1 MLKSAVTHTQKQM
14 VDGDDEGL
22 VCCGTRIVKKT
33 IIRRCGA
40 KHLSSKNIDPVL
52 HRVYSNRGINDISMI
67 DKTLSKLPH
76 PSKMLGIESAVKR
89 LIDALQSKQ
98 KILIIGD
105 FDADGATSTALMILG
120 LGSMGFSFVQYL
132 VPNRFEFGYGL
143 SKEIVDSAMRLEPAL
158 IITVDN
164 GISSCQGVEEASQRG
179 VDVIITDHHLP
190 GKELPN
196 AHSIINPNQLGC
208 KFPSKNL
215 AGVGVALYLLLA
227 LRTALREINW
237 FVSQDID
244 EPKLSVWLDL
254 VALGTIAD
262 VVPLDQVN
270 RTLVHHGLKRIRE
283 GYCRPGI
290 SAMLRVAG
298 KNQSGVNASDL
309 GFKLGPSLNAAG
321 RLKDIS
327 IGIQCLLTSDVGTA
341 LKLANHLN
349 ALNQERRA
357 LEEGMQ
363 ADALHLIEGLQL
375 GQSERLPNV
384 ICLYKPDWHEGI
396 LGLLASR
403 IKERYHRPVL
413 ICARESKS
421 VGPTHQVKGSCRSI
435 PKLHIRDAL
444 SAVASKHADLAMK
457 FGGHA
462 MAAGFSIREDRL
474 ELLFTAFR
482 KHVNNTL
489 KNENFNDVCLTDG
502 ELDVTQINIKTAT
515 LLDDAGPWGS
525 EFPEPTFDGIF
536 IVESQQI
543 LKKKYLK
550 MTLSFPEQR
559 DSMLD
564 AICFNV
570 DVNEWNN
577 EKTSTLHCVYRLKLN
592 EYRGAVRLQLLIDYF
607 QPIYQI
613 KAASVWSKSQGS

>member
-1 MLKSAVTHTQKQM
+1 MRDGKYEGM
-14 VDGDDEGL
+14 VSR
-22 VCCGTRIVKKT
+22 GTRIVKKT
-33 IIRRCGA
+33 IIRRGA
-40 KHLSSKNIDPVL
+40 ANFLFSKNIDPVL
-52 HRVYSNRGINDISMI
+52 QRVYSNRGITDMSMVN
-67 DKTLSKLPH
+67 KTLCDLPH
-76 PSKMLGIESAVKR
+76 PSKMLGIESAVQR
-89 LIDALQSKQ
+89 LIDALQLKQ
-98 KILIIGD
+98 KVLIIGD

-120 LGSMGFSFVQYL
+120 LGSLGFSSVQYL

-143 SKEIVDSAMRLEPAL
+143 TREIVDLAIGLKPAL

-164 GISSCQGVEEASQRG
+164 GISSYQGVEKASQYG

-190 GKELPN
+190 GEELPD
-196 AHSIINPNQLGC
+196 AYSIINPNQIGC

-215 AGVGVALYLLLA
+215 AGVGVAFYLLLA
-227 LRTALREINW
+227 LRTALRENNW
-237 FVSQDID
+237 FVSRDIG
-244 EPKLSVWLDL
+244 EPNLAAWLDL

-309 GFKLGPSLNAAG
+309 GFKVGPSLNAAG

-327 IGIQCLLTSDVGTA
+327 IGIQCLLTNDVGTA
-341 LKLANHLN
+341 LELAKHLN
-349 ALNQERRA
+349 TLNQERRA

-363 ADALHLIEGLQL
+363 VEAQHLLEGLQL

-413 ICARESKS
+413 ICARESAS
-421 VGPTHQVKGSCRSI
+421 VGPSYQVKGSCRSI

-444 SAVASKHADLAMK
+444 SAVALKHADLAMK

-462 MAAGFSIREDRL
+462 MACGLKIKEVNLNAFIHLLQESADECYDASEYIEQSEYDAVLREDELTLQFTKFLKDITPWGQSFPEPAFCGYFCIRDRFLMGGGRHIRL
-474 ELLFTAFR
+474 RIQFDGGHEVFTA
-482 KHVNNTL
+482 VV
-489 KNENFNDVCLTDG
+489 FNID
-502 ELDVTQINIKTAT
+502 QK
-515 LLDDAGPWGS
+515 PWGS
-525 EFPEPTFDGIF
+525 FDGY
-536 IVESQQI
+536 
-543 LKKKYLK
+543 KYN
-550 MTLSFPEQR
+550 SF
-559 DSMLD
+559 
-564 AICFNV
+564 FN
-570 DVNEWNN
+570 
-577 EKTSTLHCVYRLKLN
+577 
-592 EYRGAVRLQLLIDYF
+592 
-607 QPIYQI
+607 
-613 KAASVWSKSQGS
+613 

>member
-1 MLKSAVTHTQKQM
+1 M
-14 VDGDDEGL
+14 
-22 VCCGTRIVKKT
+22 KKT

-40 KHLSSKNIDPVL
+40 KNLSSKNIDPVL
-52 HRVYSNRGINDISMI
+52 HRVYSNRGINDISMV

-76 PSKMLGIESAVKR
+76 PSKMLGIEAAVQR
-89 LIDALQSKQ
+89 LIDALQLKQ
-98 KILIIGD
+98 KVLIIGD

-120 LGSMGFSFVQYL
+120 LGSLGFSSVQYL

-143 SKEIVDSAMRLEPAL
+143 TREIVDLAMGLKPAL

-164 GISSCQGVEEASQRG
+164 GISSNQGVEKASQNG

-190 GKELPN
+190 GKKLPD
-196 AHSIINPNQLGC
+196 AYSIINPNQIGC

-215 AGVGVALYLLLA
+215 AGVGVAFYLLLA
-227 LRTALREINW
+227 LRTALRENNW
-237 FVSQDID
+237 FVSRDIG
-244 EPKLSVWLDL
+244 EPNLAVWLDL

-309 GFKLGPSLNAAG
+309 GFKVGPSLNAAG

-327 IGIQCLLTSDVGTA
+327 IGIQCLLTNDVGTA
-341 LKLANHLN
+341 LELAKHLN
-349 ALNQERRA
+349 TLNQERRA

-363 ADALHLIEGLQL
+363 VEAQHLLEGLQL

-384 ICLYKPDWHEGI
+384 ICLFKPDWHEGI

-413 ICARESKS
+413 ICARESAS
-421 VGPTHQVKGSCRSI
+421 VGPTYQVKGSCRSI

-444 SAVASKHADLAMK
+444 SAVALKHADLAMQ

-474 ELLFTAFR
+474 ELLFTALR
-482 KHVNNTL
+482 KHVSTTL
-489 KNENFNDVCLTDG
+489 KKEDFNDVCLTDG
-502 ELDVTQINIKTAT
+502 ELDITQLNIKTAM
-515 LLDDAGPWGS
+515 LLDEAGPWGP

-536 IVESQQI
+536 IVERQQI

-577 EKTSTLHCVYRLKLN
+577 DKINALHCVYRLQRN
-592 EYRGAVRLQLLIDYF
+592 EYRGTERLQLLIDYF
-607 QPIYQI
+607 QPIHQT
-613 KAASVWSKSQGS
+613 KVASV

>member
-1 MLKSAVTHTQKQM
+1 MRDGKYEGM
-14 VDGDDEGL
+14 VSR
-22 VCCGTRIVKKT
+22 GTRIVKKT
-33 IIRRCGA
+33 IIRRGA
-40 KHLSSKNIDPVL
+40 ANFLFSKNIDPVL
-52 HRVYSNRGINDISMI
+52 QRVYSNRGITDMSMVN
-67 DKTLSKLPH
+67 KTLCDLPH
-76 PSKMLGIESAVKR
+76 PSKMLGIESAVQR
-89 LIDALQSKQ
+89 LIDALQLKQ
-98 KILIIGD
+98 KVLIIGD

-120 LGSMGFSFVQYL
+120 LGSLGFSSVQYL

-143 SKEIVDSAMRLEPAL
+143 TREIVDLAIGLKPAL

-164 GISSCQGVEEASQRG
+164 GISSYQGVEKASQYG

-190 GKELPN
+190 GEELPD
-196 AHSIINPNQLGC
+196 AYSIINPNQIGC

-215 AGVGVALYLLLA
+215 AGVGVAFYLLLA
-227 LRTALREINW
+227 LRTALRENNW
-237 FVSQDID
+237 FVSRDIG
-244 EPKLSVWLDL
+244 EPNLAVWLDL

-309 GFKLGPSLNAAG
+309 GFKVGPSLNAAG

-327 IGIQCLLTSDVGTA
+327 IGIQCLLTNDVGTA
-341 LKLANHLN
+341 LELAKHLN
-349 ALNQERRA
+349 TLNQERRA
-357 LEEGMQ
+357 LEESMQ
-363 ADALHLIEGLQL
+363 VEAQHLLEGLQL

-413 ICARESKS
+413 ICARESAS
-421 VGPTHQVKGSCRSI
+421 VGPSYQVKGSCRSI

-444 SAVASKHADLAMK
+444 SAVALKHADLAMK

-474 ELLFTAFR
+474 ELLFTALR
-482 KHVNNTL
+482 KYVGTTL
-489 KNENFNDVCLTDG
+489 KNEDFNDVCLTDG
-502 ELDVTQINIKTAT
+502 ELDITQINIKTAM
-515 LLDDAGPWGS
+515 LLDEAGPWGPK
-525 EFPEPTFDGIF
+525 FPEPTFDGIF
-536 IVESQQI
+536 IVERQQI

-577 EKTSTLHCVYRLKLN
+577 DKINALHCVYRLQRN
-592 EYRGAVRLQLLIDYF
+592 EYRGIERLQLLIDYF
-607 QPIYQI
+607 QPIHQK
-613 KAASVWSKSQGS
+613 KAVSV